1 MTLLY
6 LLIFIVLLCFG
17 KFKIAFILV
26 GVTLLVDFL
35 IATLRVGASA
45 TLEEGVFSL
54 TVLAGPVKLKL
65 LPKGEKKPAKPGK
78 EKPGKKAKKQKKPK
92 EEKETGEKKPKPKIE
107 ISFELI
113 STVLSAVGELLGR
126 LRRKI
131 RIDRLTVHYTAASDD
146 PAKAAMTFGYASAGV
161 NALMPAV
168 ENIFRVK
175 ERDVGV
181 SVAFDTDESKIYLDA
196 QLTLAIWEIL
206 YIVLAVWPPVKAIL
220 GQMTNKGKVDK
231 NGQASDQ

>member
-1 MTLLY
+1 MTLIY
-6 LLIFIVLLCFG
+6 LLIFVLLLCFG
-17 KFKIAFILV
+17 KFKIALILL
-26 GVTLLVDFL
+26 GVTLVIDFL
-35 IATLRVGASA
+35 IAITRVGARA
-45 TLEEGVFSL
+45 VLEEGVFSL
-54 TVLAGPVKLKL
+54 TVLAGPVKLRL
-65 LPKGEKKPAKPGK
+65 LPKGEKKPAKPGREKPEKRAKKSK
-78 EKPGKKAKKQKKPK
+78 EKK
-92 EEKETGEKKPKPKIE
+92 EAGEEKPKPKIE

-113 STVLSAVGELLGR
+113 TTVLSAVGELLGR

-161 NALMPAV
+161 NALMPVV

-181 SVAFDTDESKIYLDA
+181 SVTFDTDQSDIFVDA

-206 YIVLAVWPPVKAIL
+206 YIVLAVWPPVKALL
-220 GQMTNKGKVDK
+220 GQMKNKGKVDK